1 MPCHWLPDGEHVSA
15 ETGLPSNSIAAP
27 WPLVLWRPIEV
38 RSDSR
43 AMKNTHCG
51 SSYEASI
58 GLIRFFVTQIG
69 VIATKTPKE
78 RLLKV
83 SESPN
88 LWSAKDGGVGRTRTF
103 AE

>member
-1 MPCHWLPDGEHVSA
+1 MPGHGLPDGEHVSA

-38 RSDSR
+38 LSDNR

-51 SSYEASI
+51 SSYEPNHHDSI

-69 VIATKTPKE
+69 VIATKT
-78 RLLKV
+78 RRR
-83 SESPN
+83 
-88 LWSAKDGGVGRTRTF
+88 GC
-103 AE
+103 